1 MPKTPPS
8 LRGGGGGKGG
18 FRGKKKKKSKGPQLP
33 KYVQEQLAS
42 REKAAEAESSDGFG
56 SANFRFRGKK
66 SDVDGGGFE
75 VDDHDDDEKDG
86 KEHGRRQ
93 RGGFEGLGGRSSSL
107 SRKQKRAEMKHEK
120 KMNKKRRFETL
131 SAKKTKTKAKATPP
145 AKRDDEKTK
154 TKKKKKEKTAA
165 LEKESKSKKNT
176 GKEKKMA
183 PADGARGC
191 RRHATKF
198 TRRV

>member
-86 KEHGRRQ
+86 KEYGRRQ
-93 RGGFEGLGGRSSSL
+93 RGGL
-107 SRKQKRAEMKHEK
+107 
-120 KMNKKRRFETL
+120 
-131 SAKKTKTKAKATPP
+131 
-145 AKRDDEKTK
+145 
-154 TKKKKKEKTAA
+154 
-165 LEKESKSKKNT
+165 
-176 GKEKKMA
+176 
-183 PADGARGC
+183 
-191 RRHATKF
+191 
-198 TRRV
+198 